1 MKAKLHDK
9 ESIAARIQLGLILKT
24 KRRML
29 KMNQKKIADMLSIS
43 VTSYSKIERG
53 VNNVSFD
60 KLIKI
65 CSILNLDLKSLETDK
80 QKEIASNTALECLY
94 RELRSLTEET
104 KKFRNYLAGENCT
117 IYFREVGKKRNR
129 KP

>member
-1 MKAKLHDK
+1 MNTKLHDK
-9 ESIAARIQLGLILKT
+9 ESIATRLRLGLTLKT

-29 KMNQKKIADMLSIS
+29 KMNQKELANLLDIS

-53 VNNVSFD
+53 VSTVSFD
-60 KLIKI
+60 RLMKI

-117 IYFREVGKKRNR
+117 IYFREAGKKRTR